1 MMTEAHNQK
10 LQDAKK
16 RVAEMDKTDGFADR
30 SIGATIAALNCGL
43 KHNDD
48 SPAYDALAMLLD
60 CQSVLRERQDFNTA
74 DIKQALVDTK

>member
-16 RVAEMDKTDGFADR
+16 RVAEMDEVDGFADR
-30 SIGATIAALNCGL
+30 SIGTTIAALNDGL
-43 KHNDD
+43 KNAHDE
-48 SPAYDALAMLLD
+48 SAYDALVMLLD
-60 CQSVLRERQDFNTA
+60 CQSVLRDRQDFNTA